1 MNFSRFFGTSL
12 SVCLFAFTV
21 FAQEAEVKVS
31 LSPAGSFVG
40 KTKDVKGVV
49 ETDGSSYTAKNIVV
63 NLTNLETGISLRDK
77 HTKDHLEVQK
87 FPEAKLISATGSGG
101 KGTGTI
107 EIRGIQK
114 TIEGTY
120 KIEGS
125 TLIAEFG
132 VNFPDFNIK
141 GIRYAGLGV
150 KDKGTITVKV
160 PVKKSVK

>member
-1 MNFSRFFGTSL
+1 MGLFRLIVPSVVSCFFAL
-12 SVCLFAFTV
+12 SV

-40 KTKDVKGVV
+40 KTKDVKGFA
-49 ETDGSSYTAKNIVV
+49 ESNGSTYTAKNIVV
-63 NLTNLETGISLRDK
+63 GLSSLETGISLRDQ
-77 HTKDHLEVQK
+77 HTKDHLDVK
-87 FPEAKLISATGSGG
+87 TYPEAKLISATGKDG

-107 EIRGIQK
+107 EIRGVQK
-114 TIEGTY
+114 PIEGTY

-125 TLIAEFG
+125 TLIAQFS

-150 KDKGTITVKV
+150 KDKGTITVKI
-160 PVKKSVK
+160 PVKAAK

>member
-1 MNFSRFFGTSL
+1 MGLSRMIVMSL
-12 SVCLFAFTV
+12 SGCLFALTV

-40 KTKDVKGVV
+40 KTKEVKGVV
-49 ETDGSSYTAKNIVV
+49 ETDGSTYTAKNIVV
-63 NLTNLETGISLRDK
+63 VLTNLETGISLRDK

-87 FPEAKLISATGSGG
+87 YPEAKLISATGKDG

-107 EIRGIQK
+107 EIRGVQK
-114 TIEGTY
+114 PIEGTY
-120 KIEGS
+120 KVDGS
-125 TLIAEFG
+125 TLTAEFD

-150 KDKGTITVKV
+150 KDKGKIVVKV
-160 PVKKSVK
+160 PVKKTK